1 MKSMGEGLKLRTIEY
16 SEEEFEQIYQEAVRC
31 GAESRRTQPRV
42 ISAKYDRK
50 TNRLILE
57 LHNQTTFIVP
67 CDLLQGLADAKPELL
82 TEVEIWSD
90 GTALHWE
97 KLDADFLVM
106 PLLQGVFGGKTWMA
120 NLPKRLT
127 KLKKH
132 LSQPEKRVA

>member
-1 MKSMGEGLKLRTIEY
+1 MANGMQAGKWFY
-16 SEEEFEQIYQEAVRC
+16 SEEELEKMHEAAVKR
-31 GAESRRTQPRV
+31 GEENRRTEIRALT
-42 ISAKYDRK
+42 AKYDRK

-57 LHNQTTFIVP
+57 LSNAAVFIVP
-67 CDLLQGLADAKPELL
+67 CNLLQGLTDATPELL